1 MTTMTKTAKAAMK
14 KETMTKTTLIQ
25 DFEQLNYSQAL
36 ESDSEAQAWLQ
47 QNERRFG
54 HYINGAF
61 VSQADAQLIDV
72 CNPATSEVLAQIEIA
87 TNEQVDLAIASA
99 RDAQPNWWALGG
111 LGRAK
116 VLYALARN
124 LQKYARMAAV
134 LETLDN
140 GKPIRESRDA
150 DIPLAIRHFYHHA
163 GWAKLQ
169 HQEFPNHGPVGV
181 AAQIIPWNFPL
192 LMLAWKVAPA
202 IAMGNAIVIKP
213 AEQTPLTA
221 MLFAQLCHESG
232 VPAGVVNIIN
242 GAGSTGAALAAH
254 EGVDKVAFTGSTAVG
269 RAIRL
274 ATAGQGKKLTLELGG
289 KSAFIVFE
297 DADLDATVE
306 GLVDSIW
313 FNQGEVCCAGSRLL
327 VQAPVAEQLHAKL
340 KIRMQQLRT
349 GSPLDKSIDVG
360 SLVSQQQYARVDALV
375 SAGLLEGGQAYQ
387 AHDKNSQQNY
397 YPPTLITDVDS
408 SHPLVQE
415 EIFGPVLVSMT
426 FRTQT
431 EAVALANNSRY
442 GLAASVW
449 SENINRAMD
458 VAPKIEAGVV
468 WINNHNQFDAA
479 CGFGG
484 VKESGFGREGGKE
497 GLYEYLSPVGL
508 TSMPAPAPASAPA
521 ALAHTDVMVA
531 QSADHTSSIA
541 PTSSID
547 RTLKFYVAGKQVRP
561 DSGHSQASYN
571 ADGSVAAMVGIG
583 SRKDIR
589 NAVSGALKA
598 SSWTKQTAH
607 GRAQVIY
614 FLAENLSQ
622 RQNEWIERLQ
632 KVCGYSISQAQAEFD
647 AAISCLFTYAAW
659 ADKYDGAV
667 HNAPYRGI
675 TLALPEAV
683 GVVGLI
689 APTYQPLIS
698 TIALVAP
705 AIAMGNRVVL
715 VASERYPSIALELVQ
730 VLETSDIPAGV
741 INIVAGLKAD
751 LANHLAGHGEVDAMW
766 CWADAS
772 INKHA
777 EQASVTDLKRMW
789 THLEMDRDWLDPLQ
803 SEGLEF
809 LRQATQVK
817 NIWTPYGD

>member
-1 MTTMTKTAKAAMK
+1 MTTMTK
-14 KETMTKTTLIQ
+14 MTLTEE
-25 DFEQLNYSQAL
+25 FEQLNYSQAL
-36 ESDSEAQAWLQ
+36 ESDSQAQAWLQ

-61 VSQADAQLIDV
+61 VSELGATLIDV
-72 CNPATSEVLAQIEIA
+72 CNPSTSEVLAQIEVA
-87 TNEQVDLAIASA
+87 TSEQISTAVSSA
-99 RDAQPNWWALGG
+99 REAQAGWWSLGG

-116 VLYALARN
+116 ILYALARN
-124 LQKYARMAAV
+124 LQKYARLAAV

-169 HQEFPNHGPVGV
+169 AQEFPNHRPVGV

-192 LMLAWKVAPA
+192 LMLSWKVAPA
-202 IAMGNAIVIKP
+202 IAMGNTIVIKP

-221 MLFAQLCHESG
+221 MLFAQICHESG
-232 VPAGVVNIIN
+232 VPRGVVNIIN
-242 GAGSTGAALAAH
+242 GAGATGATLAAH
-254 EGVDKVAFTGSTAVG
+254 NGVDKVAFTGSTAVG

-289 KSAFIVFE
+289 KSAFVVFE
-297 DADLDATVE
+297 DADLDAAVE

-327 VQAPVAEQLHAKL
+327 VQAPVAKQLHAKL
-340 KIRMQQLRT
+340 KQRMQQLRT

-360 SLVSQQQYARVDALV
+360 SLVSRQQFKRVSQLV
-375 SAGLLEGGQAYQ
+375 SEGLQEGGELFQ
-387 AHDKNSQQNY
+387 AHAQDSLTNY
-397 YPPTLITDVDS
+397 YPPTLVTDVDS

-426 FRTQT
+426 FRTQA
-431 EAVALANNSRY
+431 EAVVLANNSRY

-458 VAPKIEAGVV
+458 VAPKLKAGVV

-497 GLYEYLSPVGL
+497 GLYEYLTPAGL
-508 TSMPAPAPASAPA
+508 TTMVAPDVP
-521 ALAHTDVMVA
+521 ALAKL
-531 QSADHTSSIA
+531 SSRQ
-541 PTSSID
+541 PVVSKLSID
-547 RTLKFYVAGKQVRP
+547 RTLKFYLAGKQVRP
-561 DSGHSQASYN
+561 DSGHSQACYN
-571 ADGSVAAMVGIG
+571 NDGSGAVMVGVG
-583 SRKDIR
+583 GRKDIR

-598 SSWTKQTAH
+598 SLWAQQTAH

-614 FLAENLSQ
+614 FLAENLAQ
-622 RQNEWIERLQ
+622 RESEWLERL
-632 KVCGYSISQAQAEFD
+632 KKLCGYDQKQAQAEFD
-647 AAISCLFTYAAW
+647 GALSCLFTYAAW

-667 HNAPYRGI
+667 HNAPYRGV
-675 TLALPEAV
+675 TLALPEPV
-683 GVVGLI
+683 GVIGLI
-689 APTYQPLIS
+689 TPKNQPLIS
-698 TIALVAP
+698 TIALMAP
-705 AIAMGNRVVL
+705 AIAMGNCVVL

-741 INIVAGLKAD
+741 VNILAGPKAD
-751 LANHLAGHGEVDAMW
+751 LANHLAGHAEVDAMW

-772 INKHA
+772 INKCA

-789 THLEMDRDWLDPLQ
+789 THLEADRDWLDPLQ